1 MLYIYNIKLKDMKT
15 LLLIIAVLL
24 FVTGLLMCNSVDGSV
39 LFGAKFI
46 IVSVVLTGMAFSN
59 VEQDTEN
66 PIY

>member
-1 MLYIYNIKLKDMKT
+1 MKT

-24 FVTGLLMCNSVDGSV
+24 FVTGLWMCNSVDGSV

-46 IVSVVLTGMAFSN
+46 IISVVLTVVAFSK
-59 VEQDTEN
+59 VEQDTEK

>member
-1 MLYIYNIKLKDMKT
+1 MKT

-24 FVTGLLMCNSVDGSV
+24 FVTGLWMHDT

-46 IVSVVLTGMAFSN
+46 IISVVLTGMAFSK
-59 VEQDTEN
+59 VEQEEES

>member
-1 MLYIYNIKLKDMKT
+1 MKT

-24 FVTGLLMCNSVDGSV
+24 FVTGLWMCNSVDGSV

-59 VEQDTEN
+59 TECN
-66 PIY
+66 I